1 MIHTFYDWNEIRVS
15 SVRELAEVDGRP
27 TRTGQVAAHRFKRI
41 LQSIFEATYAFDLE
55 DLRKLNLGPA
65 TERLEQINGTTK
77 FSVAY
82 TVQAGLA
89 GHWIPIDAGTMAA
102 LRMVDLVTDADVES
116 GTVPGLERAIHQKR
130 RAWSSAR
137 CCTNSAPISSLPLML
152 RRCMPSCWRS
162 SRRARERL
170 PSRRA
175 KRTQTECP
183 SVSEPTETSSH
194 LSFPGELSA
203 QSGEAPAAGLH
214 LRSEGKPPKSAK
226 RRDTKQE
233 NVESGLPQAEPSAVS
248 EEATDKKKH
257 LKKRP
262 DASKADGETTAEE
275 KGPAAKESGT
285 KESPATQVDS
295 TALPDAAPPASEGEP
310 PKRRSLG
317 QSDAA
322 MEPLASK
329 RKGPAKKRPDPLK
342 LNEGSH
348 DDPAKVAAECLS
360 KRKPR

>member
-1 MIHTFYDWNEIRVS
+1 MPPTAS
-15 SVRELAEVDGRP
+15 SGSSRA
-27 TRTGQVAAHRFKRI
+27 F
-41 LQSIFEATYAFDLE
+41 FEATYAFDLE

-77 FSVAY
+77 FSVGY

-89 GHWIPIDAGTMAA
+89 GHSIPIDAGTMAA

-116 GTVPGLERAIHQKR
+116 GTVPGLERAITKNAGVEFGSLLHELG
-130 RAWSSAR
+130 ADLVA
-137 CCTNSAPISSLPLML
+137 APYALTLHAILLEIEP
-152 RRCMPSCWRS
+152 
-162 SRRARERL
+162 RARERL